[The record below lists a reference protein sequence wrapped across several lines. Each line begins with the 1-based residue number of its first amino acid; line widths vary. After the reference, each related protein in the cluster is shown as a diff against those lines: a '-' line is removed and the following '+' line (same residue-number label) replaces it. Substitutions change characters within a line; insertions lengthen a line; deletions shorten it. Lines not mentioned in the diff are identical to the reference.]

1 MTAHVAICVATFRR
15 PDGLERLIASLD
27 RLTFADIAPQITIV
41 VVDNDAASD
50 PSAPPPRSRHRIVRH
65 IEPKKGLA
73 SIRNACLD
81 HAPPEADFIA
91 FLDDDEWVEPQ
102 WLDALLAIQRAT
114 GAEIIQ
120 GPVKPAYPIPPPNWM
135 SEGGY
140 HEVGPFDDGQRLQ
153 HGATGN
159 VLIAREALVRTGA
172 RFASDYD
179 ASGGEDVDFFA
190 FMLARGCRIV
200 AAAEAAAHEAVPPER
215 MTRAWVLR
223 RRYRTGHTLGLIARR
238 QGGVV
243 TRFAKALARLGYG
256 AGQAFLGT
264 LASASAANHG
274 LANMAWGL
282 GTLAALVGL
291 KAPRS

>member
-1 MTAHVAICVATFRR
+1 MTVHVAVCIATYRR
-15 PDGLERLIASLD
+15 PDGLERLVASLD
-27 RLTFADIAPQITIV
+27 RLTFASAAPQITIL
-41 VVDNDAASD
+41 VVDNDAQSD
-50 PSAPPPRSRHRIVRH
+50 PAAPPPPSRHAIVRR
-65 IEPKKGLA
+65 IEPVRGLA
-73 SIRNACLD
+73 SVRNACLD
-81 HAPPEADFIA
+81 HAPPEAGFIA
-91 FLDDDEWVEPQ
+91 FVDDDEWVEPQ
-102 WLDALLAIQRAT
+102 WLDALLAVQHAT
-114 GAEIIQ
+114 GADIVQ
-120 GPVKPAYPIPPPNWM
+120 GPVRPAYPTPPPNWM

-140 HEVGPFDDGQRLQ
+140 HEVGPFDDSQRLE

-172 RFASDYD
+172 RFAVDYD

-190 FMLARGCRIV
+190 FMQARGCRIV
-200 AAAEAAAHEAVPPER
+200 AAADAVAHEAVPPER

-243 TRFAKALARLGYG
+243 LRLAKALARLAYG

-264 LASASAANHG
+264 LASSSSANHG

-282 GTLAALVGL
+282 GTLAALAGFKVG
-291 KAPRS
+291 RS